1 MFVAY
6 FPASSQI
13 AVVVVSPFQ
22 SKELSSQMLDR
33 QFREAIQALSLQTP
47 LQNEDITFKVKLF
60 IDSFILILV
69 YLFFIMF
76 LHLLLGGLC
85 WAYERCSRKLA

>member
-6 FPASSQI
+6 FPASSQL

-33 QFREAIQALSLQTP
+33 QFREASQALSVQTP
-47 LQNEDITFKVKLF
+47 TNEGIAFKVKCLQIHLSHINIF
-60 IDSFILILV
+60 IV
-69 YLFFIMF
+69 
-76 LHLLLGGLC
+76 
-85 WAYERCSRKLA
+85 